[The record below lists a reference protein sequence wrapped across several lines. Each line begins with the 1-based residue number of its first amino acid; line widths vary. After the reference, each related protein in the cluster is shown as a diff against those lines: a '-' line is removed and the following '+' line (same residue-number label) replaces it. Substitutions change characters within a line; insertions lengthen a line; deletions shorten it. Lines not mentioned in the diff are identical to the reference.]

1 MEWWEGVKEW
11 WEAAVVSIHKNV
23 GEGGKMRFKNI
34 EGAIFIRKN
43 TIKGVFK
50 I

>member
-23 GEGGKMRFKNI
+23 GEGVKC
-34 EGAIFIRKN
+34 
-43 TIKGVFK
+43 VLK